1 MNKIDDKAKR
11 ERLRTQKRRGFLIV
25 GICVLSVVLC
35 NTVPILRGSDL
46 TGICILLPI
55 GLAMIFSK
63 DILIY

>member
-1 MNKIDDKAKR
+1 MDKRDTK
-11 ERLRTQKRRGFLIV
+11 EKKEKLRTQKRRGFIIV

-46 TGICILLPI
+46 TGICIILPI
-55 GLAMIFSK
+55 GLALIFSK

>member
-1 MNKIDDKAKR
+1 MDKRDTK
-11 ERLRTQKRRGFLIV
+11 EKKEKLRTQKRRGFVIV

-46 TGICILLPI
+46 TGICIILPI
-55 GLAMIFSK
+55 GLALIFSK